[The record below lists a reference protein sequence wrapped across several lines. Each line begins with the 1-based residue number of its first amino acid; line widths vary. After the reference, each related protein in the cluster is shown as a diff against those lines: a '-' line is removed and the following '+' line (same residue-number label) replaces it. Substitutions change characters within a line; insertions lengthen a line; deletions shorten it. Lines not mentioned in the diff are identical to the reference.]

1 MTFGKVM
8 INRLKQIVGGRW
20 SAVRKQLISA
30 HRPSATSLS
39 ESGFTLLE
47 LIITLTI
54 IAILVAGTVP
64 FAHNMIK
71 REKEMELRR
80 NLREIR
86 KAIDA
91 FHSQC
96 QPMKQANTLLASEM
110 PEDCY
115 PQSLQALV
123 DGYEPPN
130 PPNTYV
136 RFLRRIP
143 IDPFTGRS
151 DSWGLRSTEDDPF
164 STGSGKVSQTN
175 GIFDVYSTAPGK
187 ALDGTEYSK
196 W

>member
-1 MTFGKVM
+1 MM
-8 INRLKQIVGGRW
+8 NRLKQLVGNRR
-20 SAVRKQLISA
+20 SAVGEQPIRD
-30 HRPSATSLS
+30 HRQPATDSS

-86 KAIDA
+86 KAIDS
-91 FHSQC
+91 FHNQC
-96 QPMKQANTLLASEM
+96 LPMKQANTLLGSEM

-115 PQSLQALV
+115 PQSLEALV
-123 DGYEPPN
+123 EGYEPPN

-136 RFLRRIP
+136 RFLRRVP

-151 DSWGLRSTEDDPF
+151 DSWGLRSTEDEPF
-164 STGSGKVSQTN
+164 STGSGKISKTN
-175 GIFDVYSTAPGK
+175 GIFDVYSTASGR

>member
-1 MTFGKVM
+1 MSDSLRKV
-8 INRLKQIVGGRW
+8 IRGRQPVVGESSTTDNRL
-20 SAVRKQLISA
+20 
-30 HRPSATSLS
+30 PSAEQT
-39 ESGFTLLE
+39 EAGFTLLE

-80 NLREIR
+80 SLREIR
-86 KAIDA
+86 KAIDS

-96 QPMKQANTLLASEM
+96 QPMKQANTLLATEM

-143 IDPFTGRS
+143 IDPFTGRN
-151 DSWGLRSTEDDPF
+151 DTWGLRSIEDDPG
-164 STGSGKVSQTN
+164 STGSGKISQTN
-175 GIFDVYSTAPGK
+175 GIFDVYSTASGK

>member
-1 MTFGKVM
+1 MSNTTRKV
-8 INRLKQIVGGRW
+8 VGGRW
-20 SAVRKQLISA
+20 LMVGESSASTN
-30 HRPSATSLS
+30 RPPTTDHTEA
-39 ESGFTLLE
+39 GFTLLE

-80 NLREIR
+80 SLREIR

-164 STGSGKVSQTN
+164 STGSGRVSQTN
-175 GIFDVYSTAPGK
+175 GIFDVYSTASGK

>member
-1 MTFGKVM
+1 MS
-8 INRLKQIVGGRW
+8 NRLKKVAGCRLSVVGE
-20 SAVRKQLISA
+20 S
-30 HRPSATSLS
+30 PATGNRQPATGQVQ
-39 ESGFTLLE
+39 SGFTLLE

-54 IAILVAGTVP
+54 ISILVAGTVP

-80 NLREIR
+80 SLREIR
-86 KAIDA
+86 KAIDS

-96 QPMKQANTLLASEM
+96 MPMKQANTLLASEM

-136 RFLRRIP
+136 RFLRRVP
-143 IDPFTGRS
+143 IDPFTGKN
-151 DSWGLRSTEDDPF
+151 DSWGLRSTEDDTD
-164 STGSGKVSQTN
+164 SSGGGRVSKTN
-175 GIFDVYSTAPGK
+175 GIFDVYSTAPGE
-187 ALDGTEYSK
+187 ALDGTKYSK

>member
-1 MTFGKVM
+1 MS
-8 INRLKQIVGGRW
+8 NRLKQAVSGRLPV
-20 SAVRKQLISA
+20 SDNS
-30 HRPSATSLS
+30 PATGNQQPTTDRTQ
-39 ESGFTLLE
+39 SGFTLLE

-54 IAILVAGTVP
+54 IAILVSGTVP

-80 NLREIR
+80 SLREIR
-86 KAIDA
+86 KAIDS

-96 QPMKQANTLLASEM
+96 QPMKQANILLASEM

-136 RFLRRIP
+136 RFLRRVP
-143 IDPFTGRS
+143 IDPFTGRN
-151 DSWGLRSTEDDPF
+151 DTWGLRSTEDEPD
-164 STGSGKVSQTN
+164 STGSGRVSQTN
-175 GIFDVYSTAPGK
+175 GIFDVFSTASGK

>member
-1 MTFGKVM
+1 MK
-8 INRLKQIVGGRW
+8 KAVGGRR
-20 SAVRKQLISA
+20 SVSGEQ
-30 HRPSATSLS
+30 PATDNRQPAAGQA

-80 NLREIR
+80 SLRDIR
-86 KAIDA
+86 KAIDS
-91 FHSQC
+91 FHNQC
-96 QPMKQANTLLASEM
+96 LPMKQSNSLLGSEM

-143 IDPFTGRS
+143 IDPFTGRN

-175 GIFDVYSTAPGK
+175 GIFDVYSSAPGK
-187 ALDGTEYSK
+187 ALDGTEYTK

>member
-1 MTFGKVM
+1 VASGWLSVVGKQPVTD
-8 INRLKQIVGGRW
+8 NRP
-20 SAVRKQLISA
+20 QLIK
-30 HRPSATSLS
+30 HS

-86 KAIDA
+86 KAIES
-91 FHSQC
+91 FHNQC
-96 QPMKQANTLLASEM
+96 QPMKQGNSLLASEM

-115 PQSLQALV
+115 PQSLEALV
-123 DGYEPPN
+123 EGYEPPN

-136 RFLRRIP
+136 RFLRRVP
-143 IDPFTGRS
+143 IDPFTGRN

-164 STGSGKVSQTN
+164 STGSGKVSKTN
-175 GIFDVYSTAPGK
+175 GIFDVFSTASGK